1 MKYLVNLIFLLFILV
16 SCNQNAPDT
25 SAFDKGLA
33 MFEKNK
39 AITDK
44 TFDLFIAKDLDG
56 MMDMYADDAIW
67 SPANTLDSLSKDAL
81 REGMTGWMTE
91 FEVFLLMKD
100 NIIRVLMRIL
110 YLMVL

>member
-1 MKYLVNLIFLLFILV
+1 MKYLVNLTFLLFILV

-39 AITDK
+39 AIADK

-56 MMDMYADDAIW
+56 MMDMYADDVIW
-67 SPANTLDSLSKDAL
+67 SPANTTDSLSKDAL

-91 FEVFLLMKD
+91 FEVFSFKLATNCFQSSKAL
-100 NIIRVLMRIL
+100 
-110 YLMVL
+110 